1 MTLCMAMCCLCFEVI
16 AQNLPNYVSSDG
28 LMGWYAMDGNALD
41 FSSNQSNGSL
51 DGAVAGGNRLG
62 QTDAALMFGMGASE
76 SISRMILP
84 GLVTDVS
91 NSFSV
96 SFWGKPAESVIFP
109 IQGQT
114 GNEIPPNGQV
124 AIHAIHGTHFGP
136 DSAHAGF
143 GLALATNGLSLIEHS
158 DNWHTAPIVLQE
170 DLSDWHHY
178 VVVYADGVSSV
189 YIDGTWAATGGESDR
204 SIHISF
210 GTDPWYP
217 SGGIGHGYENRR
229 YFGQLDDMGFWSRS
243 LSEMEINSLFLEQ
256 LLIPGCTDESACNH
270 TSDASFQDDSCIYP
284 PEGIA
289 DCETG
294 GVFCGDGTIW
304 DANIQAC
311 VVSEFC
317 QEDLDGDGVI
327 GINDL
332 MQLLSSFGTMCPI
345 WMCGNPVNYH
355 GYDYAT
361 VQIGE
366 QCWFA
371 ENLGT
376 ASYRNGDSIQGGFD
390 NEQWAALTDPGQSV
404 LDNLEANAL
413 IYGRFYNWF
422 AANDE
427 RQLCPSD
434 WHIPTHTEWNVLTD
448 NLGGVEVTGGLLK
461 SSPNDE
467 LQWNGTNAVGFSALP
482 NGYRNND
489 DGEFLDFGVTTIF
502 WASTEAGASSWY
514 RMLQSYTDWI
524 LSYSNGY
531 FSNGYS
537 IRCLKDTEE

>member
-1 MTLCMAMCCLCFEVI
+1 
-16 AQNLPNYVSSDG
+16 
-28 LMGWYAMDGNALD
+28 
-41 FSSNQSNGSL
+41 
-51 DGAVAGGNRLG
+51 
-62 QTDAALMFGMGASE
+62 
-76 SISRMILP
+76 
-84 GLVTDVS
+84 
-91 NSFSV
+91 
-96 SFWGKPAESVIFP
+96 
-109 IQGQT
+109 
-114 GNEIPPNGQV
+114 
-124 AIHAIHGTHFGP
+124 
-136 DSAHAGF
+136 
-143 GLALATNGLSLIEHS
+143 
-158 DNWHTAPIVLQE
+158 
-170 DLSDWHHY
+170 
-178 VVVYADGVSSV
+178 
-189 YIDGTWAATGGESDR
+189 
-204 SIHISF
+204 
-210 GTDPWYP
+210 
-217 SGGIGHGYENRR
+217 
-229 YFGQLDDMGFWSRS
+229 
-243 LSEMEINSLFLEQ
+243 MEINSLFLEQ